1 MKLKMLQAPRMGQ
14 KDMVCNTA
22 HGTFIAELGGVIEI
36 KDEAGAEILAQW
48 PGCFQQ
54 VLDSAKASPAKATP
68 EEKAE
73 AEAAKMAHGYQ
84 NKKAEVRI

>member
-22 HGTFIAELGGVIEI
+22 HGTFIAELGGVLEL

-54 VLDSAKASPAKATP
+54 VLDTAKAAPSKMSVEQDAAQEAT
-68 EEKAE
+68 
-73 AEAAKMAHGYQ
+73 KMAHGYQ
-84 NKKAEVRI
+84 NKKA